1 MKALVYHG
9 PKKVSVD
16 NVPDA
21 KIEKPTDVVIK
32 LTTANI
38 CGSDL
43 HMYEGRTDVEKGKI
57 LGHENLGEVV
67 EVGKAVDSV
76 KQGNK
81 VVLPFNIGCGFCAN
95 CERGGGV
102 GQLVE
107 K

>member
-1 MKALVYHG
+1 MKASVYPG

-38 CGSDL
+38 WGSDL
-43 HMYEGRTDVEKGKI
+43 LMYEGRTDVEKGKI

-67 EVGKAVDSV
+67 GVGKAVDSV

-81 VVLPFNIGCGFCAN
+81 VVLPFNIGCGFA
-95 CERGGGV
+95 
-102 GQLVE
+102 LTASAA
-107 K
+107 